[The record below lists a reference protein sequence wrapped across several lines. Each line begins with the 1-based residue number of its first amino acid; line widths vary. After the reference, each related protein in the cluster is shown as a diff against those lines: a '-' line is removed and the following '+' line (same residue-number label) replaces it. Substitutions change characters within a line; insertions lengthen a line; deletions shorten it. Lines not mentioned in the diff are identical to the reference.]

1 MPRLGLV
8 SPPLLQVVPLV
19 ELAVPR
25 LEPPPGRALRYRP
38 AVY

>member
-25 LEPPPGRALRYRP
+25 LESPPGRALRYKP